1 MNDKK
6 EIRFIDSRYNEL
18 FRIKDG
24 ESITVKF
31 SDGSMSDRKCTYID
45 DYHTKIGYDVFYI
58 CEFAELME
66 RGGST
71 YRPKGMP
78 EYDKQTMIDL
88 NFVKQNYDAINKD
101 KFYKTTNGVMEMYY
115 NPDAN
120 SGGQLV
126 ELTIYNEDILDAA
139 KLYKKP
145 QDFFSHIE
153 GMSKGALYDVGTETF
168 METAKDYIE
177 SKADFEGCSLKTMNA
192 LKKYAAPEKS
202 KTDKE
207 PER

>member
-1 MNDKK
+1 MEQK

-45 DYHTKIGYDVFYI
+45 DYHTKIGYNVFHI

-101 KFYKTTNGVMEMYY
+101 KFYKTTNGVTEIYY

-120 SGGQLV
+120 AGGQFV
-126 ELTIYNEDILDAA
+126 ELTISKDDILEAA
-139 KLYKKP
+139 KLYKNP
-145 QDFFSHIE
+145 QDFFSHIGE
-153 GMSKGALYDVGTETF
+153 LSKGALYDVGTETF
-168 METAKDYIE
+168 MEAAKDFIE

>member
-1 MNDKK
+1 MEQK
-6 EIRFIDSRYNEL
+6 EIRFIDSHYNEL

-45 DYHTKIGYDVFYI
+45 DYHTKIGYNVFHI

-88 NFVKQNYDAINKD
+88 NFVKQNYDAISKD

-120 SGGQLV
+120 AGGQLV

-153 GMSKGALYDVGTETF
+153 GMSKGVLYDVGTETF
-168 METAKDYIE
+168 MEAVKDFIE